1 MTHTHV
7 ATHFP
12 FLVDSGNFELLNGD
26 FPVKFLTVTIHNPKT
41 NKKEFESIGESRN
54 EFHIESNDTN
64 DRVGTNYSYR
74 YDLCFFNMSFK
85 PMEIVQIGF
94 NIHIVPMYQEHA
106 DTIGPQSLQVSHVQ
120 SLSEALNDRL
130 DVLLDHVE
138 YRKVR
143 EKIHREVVESTF
155 VNTWKW
161 TLVGKLVLVGVSL
174 AQIFYIKLFF
184 GKERRY

>member
-1 MTHTHV
+1 MCTNIWPCH
-7 ATHFP
+7 
-12 FLVDSGNFELLNGD
+12 SGNFELLNGE
-26 FPVKFLTVTIHNPKT
+26 FPVKFLTVTIHNQKT
-41 NKKEFESIGESRN
+41 NKKEFESIGKPSH

-64 DRVGTNYSYR
+64 NRGTK
-74 YDLCFFNMSFK
+74 YDLCFFNMSSK
-85 PMEIVQIGF
+85 PMDSVQIGF

-184 GKERRY
+184 GKERRFAYL